1 MGESEIKK
9 YSFILTN
16 CDTDSIS
23 ICKPDMSP
31 FSEEEA
37 KCLLKE
43 LNSIMPP
50 GIRFENDGIFETFI
64 VAAAKN
70 YYMVPVGGGKPK
82 VKGSAFKS
90 SKAEPAVKEMQQK
103 ILKAITN
110 KDYASD
116 RLAEIY
122 NSYVKEILHVV
133 DMKRWVS
140 RKTITSK
147 VLISKRKNETSIVQ
161 AVASEKL
168 EVGNKVWLYYDNTDT
183 LKDVDNWAGDQSTK
197 RLLQKVF
204 KGVQIFKSFLDIKH
218 LLNYTLKKNVEA
230 LHGVWEIPYEKPLKK
245 VSKPRKKK
253 NAGPKLVCEPFDSET

>member
-1 MGESEIKK
+1 MGKPEING

-31 FSEEEA
+31 FSDEEA
-37 KCLLKE
+37 KQLLGE

-50 GIRFENDGIFETFI
+50 GIKFEDDGIFDTFI

-70 YYMVPVGGGKPK
+70 YYMVPVDGGKPK
-82 VKGSAFKS
+82 TKGSAFKS

-110 KDYASD
+110 KDYGPD

-122 NSYVKEILHVV
+122 NAYIKEVLHVT

-140 RKTITSK
+140 RKTITQK
-147 VLISKRKNETSIVQ
+147 VLISTRKNETSIVE
-161 AVASEKL
+161 AVAPEKL
-168 EVGNKVWLYYDNTDT
+168 DVGNKVWLYYDNTDT
-183 LKDVDNWAGDQSTK
+183 LKDVDNWTGDHSTK

-204 KGVQIFKSFLDIKH
+204 KGVQIFKSFLDVKH
-218 LLNYTLKKNVEA
+218 LLNYTLKKNAEA
-230 LHGVWEIPYEKPLKK
+230 LHGVWDIPYEKPPKK
-245 VSKPRKKK
+245 PSKPRKKK
-253 NAGPKLVCEPFDSET
+253 EKILNENS